1 MGREPSREYQRLMR
15 GYRDRRTRLDVG
27 LPPRLGGQRSMKLRQ
42 PDVDEAVG
50 CGVGVTEKIEN
61 DRMRPSSDLYLR
73 IAALLGFSMH
83 DLRVGH
89 LDLCGSEP
97 PPAVNTSS
105 PHLQRVVDGQREMM
119 CVVAPDGRVLARNAA
134 FSAMFADKVAPENF
148 WRWALLSDC
157 AREAVLVDWE
167 KDWAPYLLEECR
179 LLFFRYRDHAA
190 VHRLYADLT
199 DDLRLQTLPR
209 VGTDINGRAGSLR
222 HAQFG
227 TMCVRTLAAESEGC
241 RLLTFLTESA

>member
-1 MGREPSREYQRLMR
+1 M
-15 GYRDRRTRLDVG
+15 
-27 LPPRLGGQRSMKLRQ
+27 
-42 PDVDEAVG
+42 
-50 CGVGVTEKIEN
+50 GVTEKIEN
-61 DRMRPSSDLYLR
+61 DRMRPSPDLYLR
-73 IAALLGFSMH
+73 IAASPGFSTH
-83 DLRVGH
+83 DLRLGH
-89 LDLCGSEP
+89 LDLCGLEP

-119 CVVAPDGRVLARNAA
+119 CVVAPDGRLVARNAA
-134 FSAMFADKVAPENF
+134 FSAMFDDEGVPENF

-157 AREAVLVDWE
+157 ARDAVLVDWE

-190 VHRLYADLT
+190 VRRLYADLT
-199 DDLRLQTLPR
+199 DDLRLQSLPR

-222 HAQFG
+222 HRQNG
-227 TMCVRTLAAESEGC
+227 TRRVHILAAESEGC